1 MTNTMPKD
9 GGASRDIGRCE
20 AVRGAVRPFKGESGV
35 MKRERVAESV

>member
-1 MTNTMPKD
+1 MDTMPKD

-35 MKRERVAESV
+35 RERKRVAESV